1 MGEEAQGK
9 VQRLL
14 WTYTGV
20 GAGGLVLAG
29 LLLLE
34 GSSSTNGEALAIPGV
49 LLLVC
54 SIAVLLFAAQQWAV
68 YFWNR
73 RD

>member
-1 MGEEAQGK
+1 MGEDAK
-9 VQRLL
+9 KTVLRLL

-20 GAGGLVLAG
+20 GVGGLALCG
-29 LLLLE
+29 LLLLA
-34 GSSSTNGEALAIPGV
+34 GSSSTNGETLAIPGAV
-49 LLLVC
+49 LLVC

-73 RD
+73 RN